1 MVQTK
6 STSLRMLL
14 VGAMLAP
21 MLGACQTNTVTM
33 NAPPG
38 MPVALEGIEGAPEAV
53 KTELTSALAT
63 AAAARKIELV
73 PSQDAR
79 YRIKGYVTAY
89 DRQDGHTE
97 ISYVWDVF
105 DGDKRRA
112 KRIEG
117 VSPVRTGAGSD
128 AWTALDEATIASVA
142 TASMNQVAGFLA
154 SDAQTSTAAQS
165 ASTSTAVA
173 ATLPVAASVTPT
185 SALGFADE

>member
-1 MVQTK
+1 MQTR
-6 STSLRMLL
+6 STSLRML
-14 VGAMLAP
+14 VIGAMLGP
-21 MLGACQTNTVTM
+21 VLGACQTNTVAM

-38 MPVALEGIEGAPEAV
+38 MPVALESIEGAPDTV

-97 ISYVWDVF
+97 IAYVWDVF

-117 VSPVRTGAGSD
+117 VSPVRTAAGGN
-128 AWTALDEATIASVA
+128 AWTALDQATIAGVA

-154 SDAQTSTAAQS
+154 SDAQTSTAAQPGTT
-165 ASTSTAVA
+165 STSVA
-173 ATLPVAASVTPT
+173 ATTSVTTSGTST

>member
-6 STSLRMLL
+6 STSLRMLV
-14 VGAMLAP
+14 VGAVLGP
-21 MLGACQTNTVTM
+21 VLGACQTNTVAM

-38 MPVALEGIEGAPEAV
+38 MPVALESIEGAPDAV

-63 AAAARKIELV
+63 AAADRKIELV

-89 DRQDGHTE
+89 DHQDGHTE

-105 DGDKRRA
+105 DGDNRRA

-117 VSPVRTGAGSD
+117 VSPARTAAGSS
-128 AWTALDEATIASVA
+128 AWTAVDQATLDKVAS
-142 TASMNQVAGFLA
+142 TSMNEVAGFLA
-154 SDAQTSTAAQS
+154 ADARTSTAAEP
-165 ASTSTAVA
+165 APTSTTVA
-173 ATLPVAASVTPT
+173 ATTAVTNSGTPT